1 MPRKKSVRSAAEKF
15 IERSDALSDYYANA
29 VAAKLSDQEATWAV
43 EAAIIKLSVYF
54 EHLML
59 EALVGAINNDTT
71 TVSSSVGIPFPK
83 HLTDEICEY
92 LVTGGGYFDFRGRD
106 GLIKL
111 LRRFVPEDHYLLQ
124 AVSRQKYRIALER
137 VVALRNLA
145 AHESRKGKA
154 AARIAVNGNVAS
166 AGAWLKRAA
175 TRFNDINARLKE
187 LAEEIRDAA
196 PY

>member
-1 MPRKKSVRSAAEKF
+1 
-15 IERSDALSDYYANA
+15 
-29 VAAKLSDQEATWAV
+29 
-43 EAAIIKLSVYF
+43 
-54 EHLML
+54 
-59 EALVGAINNDTT
+59 
-71 TVSSSVGIPFPK
+71 
-83 HLTDEICEY
+83 
-92 LVTGGGYFDFRGRD
+92 
-106 GLIKL
+106 
-111 LRRFVPEDHYLLQ
+111 LLQ

>member
-1 MPRKKSVRSAAEKF
+1 LMPRKKSVRSAAEKF
-15 IERSDALSDYYANA
+15 IERSDALSDYYVNA
-29 VAAKLSDQEATWAV
+29 VAARLSAQEATWAV

-154 AARIAVNGNVAS
+154 AARLAVNGNVAS
-166 AGAWLKRAA
+166 AGAWLKRAG
-175 TRFNDINARLKE
+175 RFNDINARLKE